1 MLFFDYEKIFLVSK
15 GNSNIMVNLIRRM
28 YDEPEAHKM
37 LGGSSYILNEKV
49 IVFNTYKLTNRQLA
63 EYLGVLSLRNY
74 AEYQVSG
81 DSSLDMQIIPPW
93 VPKVVFE
100 NNPLIAINKSKLTF
114 IEEIKYG

>member
-1 MLFFDYEKIFLVSK
+1 MLFFDYEKIFLIAK
-15 GNSNIMVNLIRRM
+15 GNSKLMVDLIRRM
-28 YDEPEAHKM
+28 YNEPEATKM
-37 LGGSSYILNEKV
+37 LRGNSYILNEEV

-74 AEYQVSG
+74 AEYKFSG
-81 DSSLDMQIIPPW
+81 DSSLDMQVIPPW

-100 NNPLIAINKSKLTF
+100 NNPLIAIQKSKITF